1 MPCTIVTMTK
11 LLRQATTYT
20 THPIMIIIPTIV
32 INPTIIINSIITKS
46 TTEYSTTE
54 YPTTEYP
61 TIRTTAI
68 IVIKT

>member
-1 MPCTIVTMTK
+1 MTK

-20 THPIMIIIPTIV
+20 THPIMIISSTII
-32 INPTIIINSIITKS
+32 INPTI
-46 TTEYSTTE
+46 TTSTTE

>member
-1 MPCTIVTMTK
+1 MPCTIVAIIK
-11 LLRQATTYT
+11 LLWQATIDT
-20 THPIMIIIPTIV
+20 THPTIV
-32 INPTIIINSIITKS
+32 INPTIIINSIITK
-46 TTEYSTTE
+46 YTTE

>member
-1 MPCTIVTMTK
+1 MPCTIATMTK
-11 LLRQATTYT
+11 LLRQVTTYT
-20 THPIMIIIPTIV
+20 THPIMIISSTII
-32 INPTIIINSIITKS
+32 INPTI
-46 TTEYSTTE
+46 TTSTTE

>member
-1 MPCTIVTMTK
+1 MTK

-20 THPIMIIIPTIV
+20 THPIMIIS
-32 INPTIIINSIITKS
+32 PTIIINPTITK
-46 TTEYSTTE
+46 STTE

>member
-1 MPCTIVTMTK
+1 MIK
-11 LLRQATTYT
+11 LLWQATIYT
-20 THPIMIIIPTIV
+20 THPTIV
-32 INPTIIINSIITKS
+32 INPTIIINSIITK
-46 TTEYSTTE
+46 STTE